1 MKKSRANL
9 AVCLLLAAVTVAAFW
24 QVGRHQF
31 INYDD
36 GCYVTENHI
45 VQEGVT
51 WEGLKWAFCRL
62 QGEDTYW
69 HPLTWVSHMVDCQS
83 FGLNPAGHH
92 LVNLFFHLLN
102 VVLVFLVF
110 QRMTKA
116 FWRSAVLAALFAL
129 HPLQVDTVAWVA
141 ERKNLLSGSF
151 WLLTMWAYVR
161 CAEGRMQNAECRI
174 QSPEATHMPHAS
186 RFTFH
191 VSRYYFL
198 VLLFFALGLM
208 CKPVLVTLP
217 FVLLLLDYWPLRR
230 LQLAALK
237 TTAAALARLVWEK
250 APLFLLAGGSCLITI
265 AAHRNLGALSDAFHV
280 PPSLR
285 VANALVSY
293 VRYLGKAVLPVNLAI
308 LYPYH
313 RAWPGWKV
321 AFCSLLLLGVSGLAI
336 RTVRSRPHL
345 FVGWFWFLGVL
356 VPFIGLIQAG
366 EQAMADRFMY
376 IPILG
381 LLLLVVWGV
390 DALVDTWPHKHRW
403 LAVAGSLA
411 ISACLVRTSFQLGY
425 WQNAETLFRHALE
438 VTSGNYTACDR
449 LASALDAAGKREEAL
464 ACFAESVRLAP
475 RQPEAHCDLGTLCLK
490 MGRLDEAVQHLTT
503 AVKNDPAYAPAH
515 VNLGKAL
522 LEQGKRQEALACF
535 AESVRV
541 KPGDPEGQYNY
552 GTLLLRMSRLEEAVQ
567 HLTAAVKNDPAFA
580 NAHINLGKA
589 LLEQGRLDEA
599 EVHLSKAVR
608 LTPGDPEAQYNLGT
622 VLLVQAKPEEAI
634 ACFSEA
640 LRLKPDYAE
649 AHGNLGVLLMR
660 QGKLGEGASHL
671 AAAARLSPSNPEAHY
686 NLGLALLELNQPREA
701 AEQFTEALRLN
712 PDAPGPHYHL
722 ALALVRQEKP
732 KEAVPQAQKARDLA
746 LATGQSA
753 LAAKAEDLL
762 KQYR

>member
-1 MKKSRANL
+1 MKKHHANL
-9 AVCLLLAAVTVAAFW
+9 AACLLLAAVTVAAFW
-24 QVGRHQF
+24 QVRRHQF

-51 WEGLKWAFCRL
+51 WEGLQWAFFRL

-69 HPLTWVSHMVDCQS
+69 HPLTWVSHMVDCQI
-83 FGLNPAGHH
+83 FGLNSAGHH

-116 FWRSAVLAALFAL
+116 FWRSALLAALFAL

-141 ERKNLLSGSF
+141 ERKNLLSAAF

-161 CAEGRMQNAECRI
+161 YAEGRMQRAECRI
-174 QSPEATHMPHAS
+174 QSSEFRSYHHAS

-191 VSRYYFL
+191 ASRYYFL

-230 LQLAALK
+230 LQLTGLK
-237 TTAAALARLVWEK
+237 PPAAAFARLVWEK

-265 AAHRNLGALSDAFHV
+265 AAHRNLGALSDAFRV

-293 VRYLGKAVLPVNLAI
+293 VRYLGKAVCPVNLAI
-308 LYPYH
+308 LYPYP
-313 RAWPGWKV
+313 RPWPGWKV
-321 AFCSLLLLGVSGLAI
+321 AFCGLLLLGVSGLAI
-336 RTVRSRPHL
+336 RMVRSRPHL

-390 DALVDTWPHKHRW
+390 DALVDTWPHKRRW
-403 LAVAGSLA
+403 LALAGSLA
-411 ISACLVRTSFQLGY
+411 ICACLVRTDSQLGY
-425 WQNAETLFRHALE
+425 WQNGETLFRHALE
-438 VTSGNYTACDR
+438 VTSRNYTACDR
-449 LASALDAAGKREEAL
+449 LANALDAAGKREEAL
-464 ACFAESVRLAP
+464 VCFAESVRLAP
-475 RQPEAHCDLGTLCLK
+475 RQPEAQCDLGTLWLK
-490 MGRLDEAVQHLTT
+490 MGRLDEAVQHLTA
-503 AVKNDPAYAPAH
+503 AVKNDPAYAPAR

-541 KPGDPEGQYNY
+541 KPGDPQGQYNY
-552 GTLLLRMSRLEEAVQ
+552 GTLLLKMGRVEDAVQ
-567 HLTAAVKNDPAFA
+567 PLTAAVKNDPAFA

-589 LLEQGRLDEA
+589 RLEQGRLEEA
-599 EVHLSKAVR
+599 AVHLSKAVR
-608 LTPGDPEAQYNLGT
+608 LTPGDPEAHYSLGT
-622 VLLVQAKPEEAI
+622 LLLKQGKAEQAI

-640 LRLKPDYAE
+640 LRLKPDYGE
-649 AHGNLGVLLMR
+649 AHSNLGVLLMR

-671 AAAARLSPSNPEAHY
+671 AAAARLNPNNPEAQY
-686 NLGLALLELNQPREA
+686 NLGLALLELNQPRQA
-701 AEQFTEALRLN
+701 AEQFTAALRLN
-712 PDAPGPHYHL
+712 PDAPGPQFHL
-722 ALALVRQEKP
+722 ALALVRQDKL
-732 KEAVPQAQKARDLA
+732 KEALPQAQKARDLA
-746 LATGQSA
+746 VAAGQSA

-762 KQYR
+762 KQYP